1 MVVASKIRLFKLDII
16 PKSRRRPEEI
26 TNPGTCEEGGK
37 LSIDLVL
44 LMALETIL
52 MWMKISQ
59 SFEKKTRNG

>member
-1 MVVASKIRLFKLDII
+1 MLY
-16 PKSRRRPEEI
+16 PKV
-26 TNPGTCEEGGK
+26 EEGQKKLQTQVHVRKVEK

-59 SFEKKTRNG
+59 SFEKKRETVDVRPAV